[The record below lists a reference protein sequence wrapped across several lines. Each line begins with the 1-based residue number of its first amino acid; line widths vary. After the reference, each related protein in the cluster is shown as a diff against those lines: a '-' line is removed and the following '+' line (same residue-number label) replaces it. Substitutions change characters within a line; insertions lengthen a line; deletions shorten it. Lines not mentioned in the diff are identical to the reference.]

1 MLDSNFSY
9 SVFLS
14 NRPFNSHPTMNFG
27 WVDVE
32 EWAGR
37 TTNTHLIPSI
47 LFKIQ
52 LYPWHVEEWAGRT
65 TNTYLIPNILFRIQ

>member
-1 MLDSNFSY
+1 
-9 SVFLS
+9 
-14 NRPFNSHPTMNFG
+14 MNFG

-32 EWAGR
+32 EWAQR